1 MIDSIDL
8 ELLWKTGAFIQS
20 TNTGIIVILVY
31 IVMQLVISYIRPKKK
46 NSGHDTYAGHSQN
59 RIDLSIIFLEHVS

>member
-31 IVMQLVISYIRPKKK
+31 IVMQLVIYKTKKK
-46 NSGHDTYAGHSQN
+46 TLYMILMQDILKIA
-59 RIDLSIIFLEHVS
+59 

>member
-31 IVMQLVISYIRPKKK
+31 IVMQLVIYKTKKK
-46 NSGHDTYAGHSQN
+46 TLDMILMQDILKIA
-59 RIDLSIIFLEHVS
+59 

>member
-46 NSGHDTYAGHSQN
+46 KPLDMILMQDILKIA
-59 RIDLSIIFLEHVS
+59 

>member
-1 MIDSIDL
+1 MIDSTDL

-31 IVMQLVISYIRPKKK
+31 IVMQLVIYKTKKK
-46 NSGHDTYAGHSQN
+46 TLDMILMQDILKIA
-59 RIDLSIIFLEHVS
+59 

>member
-31 IVMQLVISYIRPKKK
+31 IVMQLVIYKTKKK
-46 NSGHDTYAGHSQN
+46 PLDMILMQDILKIA
-59 RIDLSIIFLEHVS
+59 